1 MSLPEALD
9 HIAAFRPDVMV
20 PQMFCLAGMTSY
32 RALFEVLNIP
42 YLGNTPGVMALAADK
57 ARAKAV
63 VSAAGVR
70 VPAGEVLRRGQ
81 RPTLPPPAVVK
92 PVDADNSAGLAFV
105 RDGADWDTSLAT
117 AFAHADRVLVE
128 SFVELGREVRCATLV
143 RDGVLRVLPLEEY
156 RMDPQTKPVRGPDDK
171 LDTQPNGS
179 LYLVAKDARSWI
191 VDPDDPIVVA
201 VGAAAQRCHVALGCR
216 HYGLFDFRIDPQ
228 GRPWFLEA
236 GLYCSFAESSVVA
249 TMARAAGMSVG
260 DLFAEVAAAAIQ
272 QPHQA

>member
-1 MSLPEALD
+1 
-9 HIAAFRPDVMV
+9 
-20 PQMFCLAGMTSY
+20 
-32 RALFEVLNIP
+32 
-42 YLGNTPGVMALAADK
+42 
-57 ARAKAV
+57 
-63 VSAAGVR
+63 
-70 VPAGEVLRRGQ
+70 
-81 RPTLPPPAVVK
+81 
-92 PVDADNSAGLAFV
+92 
-105 RDGADWDTSLAT
+105 
-117 AFAHADRVLVE
+117 
-128 SFVELGREVRCATLV
+128 
-143 RDGVLRVLPLEEY
+143 VLRVLPLEEY

-201 VGAAAQRCHVALGCR
+201 VGAAAHRCHVALGCR